1 MSAIIIRG
9 GRPLS
14 GSLTVQ
20 GAKNSVL
27 PILAATLL
35 SGEVCRI
42 RHCPRLRDV
51 ETAMEILRHLG
62 CRADWQGRDLLVDA
76 ADLTRWDV
84 PDHLM
89 SRMRSS
95 VVFLGAILARCGQAE
110 MTYPGGCELG
120 ARPIDL
126 HLAALRSMGAA
137 IQETGGRLA
146 CRRER
151 LTGTEIVL
159 SLPSVGATENAM
171 LAACGAEGTTVIAN
185 AAREPEIVDLQTFL
199 QKMGAHVQGAGS
211 STVVV
216 EGGAPLH
223 GCVHTVVAD
232 RIVAATYLAA
242 AAGTGGDIRLEG
254 VDYRHLSAVAT
265 MLRQAGCRLT
275 CGETSIR
282 LQAPR
287 RLQSAGPI
295 RTAPYPGFPTDAQAV
310 LMASLLRSEGA
321 TVFVENIFDSRYRHV
336 PEMVRMGA
344 DIRLEGRVAV
354 VCGVDRLHGAAVR
367 AKELRGGASLVL
379 AALQAEGETAVTGVE
394 HIQRGYED
402 LTWVPTSVRR
412 NDKRRALMARRSRR
426 NRRRRRG
433 RFAFLYRL
441 LCFVLICAAIVGA
454 LVLFFK
460 VDTIS
465 VSGND
470 RYSRET
476 ILAASGVSEGDN
488 LFLLNKY
495 DAAARITEALPYV
508 ESVRLSRKLPGTL
521 CIDIVE
527 CSDPA
532 GIQQDGHCWL
542 ISPEGKLVDSPAE
555 APNGCPMVVGLS
567 LTDPQVGSLAAVPEE
582 QSGDL
587 ARLLE
592 LLRQLR
598 SKGMTAQIGEIRF
611 EESGI
616 VLRYQDRLDVYL
628 DREDDFAYRLR
639 YLAAVLE
646 KLEENETG
654 TIRWDAEGSA
664 RFIPG

>member
-354 VCGVDRLHGAAVR
+354 VCGVDRLYGAAVR

-379 AALQAEGETAVTGVE
+379 AGLQAEGETAVTGVE

-402 LTWVPTSVRR
+402 LTGEL
-412 NDKRRALMARRSRR
+412 AQL
-426 NRRRRRG
+426 
-433 RFAFLYRL
+433 
-441 LCFVLICAAIVGA
+441 GA
-454 LVLFFK
+454 
-460 VDTIS
+460 
-465 VSGND
+465 
-470 RYSRET
+470 
-476 ILAASGVSEGDN
+476 
-488 LFLLNKY
+488 
-495 DAAARITEALPYV
+495 
-508 ESVRLSRKLPGTL
+508 
-521 CIDIVE
+521 DIR
-527 CSDPA
+527 
-532 GIQQDGHCWL
+532 Q
-542 ISPEGKLVDSPAE
+542 
-555 APNGCPMVVGLS
+555 
-567 LTDPQVGSLAAVPEE
+567 EE
-582 QSGDL
+582 
-587 ARLLE
+587 R
-592 LLRQLR
+592 
-598 SKGMTAQIGEIRF
+598 
-611 EESGI
+611 
-616 VLRYQDRLDVYL
+616 
-628 DREDDFAYRLR
+628 
-639 YLAAVLE
+639 
-646 KLEENETG
+646 
-654 TIRWDAEGSA
+654 
-664 RFIPG
+664 

>member
-344 DIRLEGRVAV
+344 
-354 VCGVDRLHGAAVR
+354 
-367 AKELRGGASLVL
+367 
-379 AALQAEGETAVTGVE
+379 EGETAVTGVE

-402 LTWVPTSVRR
+402 LTGEL
-412 NDKRRALMARRSRR
+412 AQL
-426 NRRRRRG
+426 
-433 RFAFLYRL
+433 
-441 LCFVLICAAIVGA
+441 GA
-454 LVLFFK
+454 
-460 VDTIS
+460 
-465 VSGND
+465 
-470 RYSRET
+470 
-476 ILAASGVSEGDN
+476 
-488 LFLLNKY
+488 
-495 DAAARITEALPYV
+495 
-508 ESVRLSRKLPGTL
+508 
-521 CIDIVE
+521 DIR
-527 CSDPA
+527 
-532 GIQQDGHCWL
+532 Q
-542 ISPEGKLVDSPAE
+542 
-555 APNGCPMVVGLS
+555 
-567 LTDPQVGSLAAVPEE
+567 EE
-582 QSGDL
+582 
-587 ARLLE
+587 R
-592 LLRQLR
+592 
-598 SKGMTAQIGEIRF
+598 
-611 EESGI
+611 
-616 VLRYQDRLDVYL
+616 
-628 DREDDFAYRLR
+628 
-639 YLAAVLE
+639 
-646 KLEENETG
+646 
-654 TIRWDAEGSA
+654 
-664 RFIPG
+664 

>member
-367 AKELRGGASLVL
+367 ATELRGGASLVL
-379 AALQAEGETAVTGVE
+379 AGLQAEGETAVTGVE

-402 LTWVPTSVRR
+402 LTGEL
-412 NDKRRALMARRSRR
+412 AQL
-426 NRRRRRG
+426 
-433 RFAFLYRL
+433 
-441 LCFVLICAAIVGA
+441 GA
-454 LVLFFK
+454 
-460 VDTIS
+460 
-465 VSGND
+465 
-470 RYSRET
+470 
-476 ILAASGVSEGDN
+476 
-488 LFLLNKY
+488 
-495 DAAARITEALPYV
+495 
-508 ESVRLSRKLPGTL
+508 
-521 CIDIVE
+521 DIR
-527 CSDPA
+527 
-532 GIQQDGHCWL
+532 Q
-542 ISPEGKLVDSPAE
+542 
-555 APNGCPMVVGLS
+555 
-567 LTDPQVGSLAAVPEE
+567 EE
-582 QSGDL
+582 
-587 ARLLE
+587 R
-592 LLRQLR
+592 
-598 SKGMTAQIGEIRF
+598 
-611 EESGI
+611 
-616 VLRYQDRLDVYL
+616 
-628 DREDDFAYRLR
+628 
-639 YLAAVLE
+639 
-646 KLEENETG
+646 
-654 TIRWDAEGSA
+654 
-664 RFIPG
+664 

>member
-1 MSAIIIRG
+1 MRYITIEGGTPLRG
-9 GRPLS
+9 EVA
-14 GSLTVQ
+14 VQ

-35 SGEVCRI
+35 SGDVCRI
-42 RHCPRLRDV
+42 EGCPHLSDV
-51 ETAMEILRHLG
+51 DSAADILRYLG
-62 CRADWQGRDLLVDA
+62 CAVQWDGDDLLVDSTT
-76 ADLTRWDV
+76 LTRCDI
-84 PDHLM
+84 PQTLM
-89 SRMRSS
+89 RRMRSS
-95 VVFLGAILARCGQAE
+95 VIFLGAILARCGWAE
-110 MTYPGGCELG
+110 LSYPGGCELG
-120 ARPIDL
+120 PRPIDL
-126 HLAALRSMGAA
+126 HLAALRALGADIDDA
-137 IQETGGRLA
+137 GGTLR
-146 CRRER
+146 CRARK
-151 LTGTEIVL
+151 LTGCQIVL
-159 SLPSVGATENAM
+159 ATPSVGATENAM

-379 AALQAEGETAVTGVE
+379 AGLQAEGETAVTGVE

-402 LTWVPTSVRR
+402 LTGEL
-412 NDKRRALMARRSRR
+412 AQL
-426 NRRRRRG
+426 
-433 RFAFLYRL
+433 
-441 LCFVLICAAIVGA
+441 GA
-454 LVLFFK
+454 
-460 VDTIS
+460 
-465 VSGND
+465 
-470 RYSRET
+470 
-476 ILAASGVSEGDN
+476 
-488 LFLLNKY
+488 
-495 DAAARITEALPYV
+495 
-508 ESVRLSRKLPGTL
+508 
-521 CIDIVE
+521 DIR
-527 CSDPA
+527 
-532 GIQQDGHCWL
+532 Q
-542 ISPEGKLVDSPAE
+542 
-555 APNGCPMVVGLS
+555 
-567 LTDPQVGSLAAVPEE
+567 EE
-582 QSGDL
+582 
-587 ARLLE
+587 R
-592 LLRQLR
+592 
-598 SKGMTAQIGEIRF
+598 
-611 EESGI
+611 
-616 VLRYQDRLDVYL
+616 
-628 DREDDFAYRLR
+628 
-639 YLAAVLE
+639 
-646 KLEENETG
+646 
-654 TIRWDAEGSA
+654 
-664 RFIPG
+664 

>member
-51 ETAMEILRHLG
+51 DTAMEILRHLG

-137 IQETGGRLA
+137 IQETGGRLV

-367 AKELRGGASLVL
+367 ANELRGGASLVL
-379 AALQAEGETAVTGVE
+379 AGLQAEGETAVTGVE

-402 LTWVPTSVRR
+402 LTGEL
-412 NDKRRALMARRSRR
+412 AQL
-426 NRRRRRG
+426 
-433 RFAFLYRL
+433 
-441 LCFVLICAAIVGA
+441 GA
-454 LVLFFK
+454 
-460 VDTIS
+460 
-465 VSGND
+465 
-470 RYSRET
+470 
-476 ILAASGVSEGDN
+476 
-488 LFLLNKY
+488 
-495 DAAARITEALPYV
+495 
-508 ESVRLSRKLPGTL
+508 
-521 CIDIVE
+521 DIR
-527 CSDPA
+527 
-532 GIQQDGHCWL
+532 Q
-542 ISPEGKLVDSPAE
+542 
-555 APNGCPMVVGLS
+555 
-567 LTDPQVGSLAAVPEE
+567 EE
-582 QSGDL
+582 
-587 ARLLE
+587 R
-592 LLRQLR
+592 
-598 SKGMTAQIGEIRF
+598 
-611 EESGI
+611 
-616 VLRYQDRLDVYL
+616 
-628 DREDDFAYRLR
+628 
-639 YLAAVLE
+639 
-646 KLEENETG
+646 
-654 TIRWDAEGSA
+654 
-664 RFIPG
+664 

>member
-159 SLPSVGATENAM
+159 GLPSVGATENAM

-254 VDYRHLSAVAT
+254 VDYRHLSTVAT
-265 MLRQAGCRLT
+265 MLRQSGCRLT

-354 VCGVDRLHGAAVR
+354 VCGVDRLHGATVR

-379 AALQAEGETAVTGVE
+379 AGLQAEGETAVTGVE

-402 LTWVPTSVRR
+402 LTGEL
-412 NDKRRALMARRSRR
+412 AQL
-426 NRRRRRG
+426 
-433 RFAFLYRL
+433 
-441 LCFVLICAAIVGA
+441 GA
-454 LVLFFK
+454 
-460 VDTIS
+460 
-465 VSGND
+465 
-470 RYSRET
+470 
-476 ILAASGVSEGDN
+476 
-488 LFLLNKY
+488 
-495 DAAARITEALPYV
+495 
-508 ESVRLSRKLPGTL
+508 
-521 CIDIVE
+521 DIR
-527 CSDPA
+527 
-532 GIQQDGHCWL
+532 Q
-542 ISPEGKLVDSPAE
+542 
-555 APNGCPMVVGLS
+555 
-567 LTDPQVGSLAAVPEE
+567 EE
-582 QSGDL
+582 
-587 ARLLE
+587 R
-592 LLRQLR
+592 
-598 SKGMTAQIGEIRF
+598 
-611 EESGI
+611 
-616 VLRYQDRLDVYL
+616 
-628 DREDDFAYRLR
+628 
-639 YLAAVLE
+639 
-646 KLEENETG
+646 
-654 TIRWDAEGSA
+654 
-664 RFIPG
+664 

>member
-254 VDYRHLSAVAT
+254 VDSVTSPPLPRCCVRRDAASPAARPPSA
-265 MLRQAGCRLT
+265 CRLPGG
-275 CGETSIR
+275 CKA
-282 LQAPR
+282 QAP
-287 RLQSAGPI
+287 S
-295 RTAPYPGFPTDAQAV
+295 
-310 LMASLLRSEGA
+310 
-321 TVFVENIFDSRYRHV
+321 
-336 PEMVRMGA
+336 
-344 DIRLEGRVAV
+344 
-354 VCGVDRLHGAAVR
+354 
-367 AKELRGGASLVL
+367 
-379 AALQAEGETAVTGVE
+379 
-394 HIQRGYED
+394 
-402 LTWVPTSVRR
+402 
-412 NDKRRALMARRSRR
+412 
-426 NRRRRRG
+426 
-433 RFAFLYRL
+433 
-441 LCFVLICAAIVGA
+441 
-454 LVLFFK
+454 
-460 VDTIS
+460 
-465 VSGND
+465 
-470 RYSRET
+470 
-476 ILAASGVSEGDN
+476 
-488 LFLLNKY
+488 
-495 DAAARITEALPYV
+495 
-508 ESVRLSRKLPGTL
+508 
-521 CIDIVE
+521 
-527 CSDPA
+527 
-532 GIQQDGHCWL
+532 
-542 ISPEGKLVDSPAE
+542 
-555 APNGCPMVVGLS
+555 
-567 LTDPQVGSLAAVPEE
+567 
-582 QSGDL
+582 
-587 ARLLE
+587 ARL
-592 LLRQLR
+592 R
-598 SKGMTAQIGEIRF
+598 
-611 EESGI
+611 
-616 VLRYQDRLDVYL
+616 
-628 DREDDFAYRLR
+628 
-639 YLAAVLE
+639 
-646 KLEENETG
+646 
-654 TIRWDAEGSA
+654 
-664 RFIPG
+664 IPAFPRTHRRC

>member
-1 MSAIIIRG
+1 MRYITIEGGTPLRG
-9 GRPLS
+9 EVA
-14 GSLTVQ
+14 VQ

-35 SGEVCRI
+35 SGDVCRI
-42 RHCPRLRDV
+42 EGCPHLSDV
-51 ETAMEILRHLG
+51 DSAADILRYLG
-62 CRADWQGRDLLVDA
+62 CAVQWDGDDLLVDSTT
-76 ADLTRWDV
+76 LTRCDI
-84 PDHLM
+84 PQTLM
-89 SRMRSS
+89 RRMRSS
-95 VVFLGAILARCGQAE
+95 VIFLGAILARCGWAE
-110 MTYPGGCELG
+110 LSYPGGCELG
-120 ARPIDL
+120 PRPIDL
-126 HLAALRSMGAA
+126 HLAALRALGADIDDA
-137 IQETGGRLA
+137 GGTLR
-146 CRRER
+146 CRARR
-151 LTGTEIVL
+151 LTGCQIVL
-159 SLPSVGATENAM
+159 ATPSVGATENAM

-379 AALQAEGETAVTGVE
+379 AGLQAEGETAVTGVE

-402 LTWVPTSVRR
+402 LTGEL
-412 NDKRRALMARRSRR
+412 AQL
-426 NRRRRRG
+426 
-433 RFAFLYRL
+433 
-441 LCFVLICAAIVGA
+441 GA
-454 LVLFFK
+454 
-460 VDTIS
+460 
-465 VSGND
+465 
-470 RYSRET
+470 
-476 ILAASGVSEGDN
+476 
-488 LFLLNKY
+488 
-495 DAAARITEALPYV
+495 
-508 ESVRLSRKLPGTL
+508 
-521 CIDIVE
+521 DIR
-527 CSDPA
+527 
-532 GIQQDGHCWL
+532 Q
-542 ISPEGKLVDSPAE
+542 
-555 APNGCPMVVGLS
+555 
-567 LTDPQVGSLAAVPEE
+567 EE
-582 QSGDL
+582 
-587 ARLLE
+587 R
-592 LLRQLR
+592 
-598 SKGMTAQIGEIRF
+598 
-611 EESGI
+611 
-616 VLRYQDRLDVYL
+616 
-628 DREDDFAYRLR
+628 
-639 YLAAVLE
+639 
-646 KLEENETG
+646 
-654 TIRWDAEGSA
+654 
-664 RFIPG
+664 

>member
-254 VDYRHLSAVAT
+254 VDYRHLSTVAT

-354 VCGVDRLHGAAVR
+354 VCGVDRLHGATVR

-379 AALQAEGETAVTGVE
+379 AGLQAEGETAVTGVE

-402 LTWVPTSVRR
+402 LTGEL
-412 NDKRRALMARRSRR
+412 AQL
-426 NRRRRRG
+426 
-433 RFAFLYRL
+433 
-441 LCFVLICAAIVGA
+441 GA
-454 LVLFFK
+454 
-460 VDTIS
+460 
-465 VSGND
+465 
-470 RYSRET
+470 
-476 ILAASGVSEGDN
+476 
-488 LFLLNKY
+488 
-495 DAAARITEALPYV
+495 
-508 ESVRLSRKLPGTL
+508 
-521 CIDIVE
+521 DIR
-527 CSDPA
+527 
-532 GIQQDGHCWL
+532 Q
-542 ISPEGKLVDSPAE
+542 
-555 APNGCPMVVGLS
+555 
-567 LTDPQVGSLAAVPEE
+567 EE
-582 QSGDL
+582 
-587 ARLLE
+587 R
-592 LLRQLR
+592 
-598 SKGMTAQIGEIRF
+598 
-611 EESGI
+611 
-616 VLRYQDRLDVYL
+616 
-628 DREDDFAYRLR
+628 
-639 YLAAVLE
+639 
-646 KLEENETG
+646 
-654 TIRWDAEGSA
+654 
-664 RFIPG
+664 

>member
-137 IQETGGRLA
+137 IQETGGRLV

-295 RTAPYPGFPTDAQAV
+295 RTISG
-310 LMASLLRSEGA
+310 
-321 TVFVENIFDSRYRHV
+321 
-336 PEMVRMGA
+336 
-344 DIRLEGRVAV
+344 
-354 VCGVDRLHGAAVR
+354 
-367 AKELRGGASLVL
+367 
-379 AALQAEGETAVTGVE
+379 
-394 HIQRGYED
+394 
-402 LTWVPTSVRR
+402 TWR
-412 NDKRRALMARRSRR
+412 
-426 NRRRRRG
+426 
-433 RFAFLYRL
+433 
-441 LCFVLICAAIVGA
+441 
-454 LVLFFK
+454 
-460 VDTIS
+460 
-465 VSGND
+465 
-470 RYSRET
+470 
-476 ILAASGVSEGDN
+476 
-488 LFLLNKY
+488 
-495 DAAARITEALPYV
+495 
-508 ESVRLSRKLPGTL
+508 
-521 CIDIVE
+521 
-527 CSDPA
+527 
-532 GIQQDGHCWL
+532 
-542 ISPEGKLVDSPAE
+542 
-555 APNGCPMVVGLS
+555 
-567 LTDPQVGSLAAVPEE
+567 
-582 QSGDL
+582 
-587 ARLLE
+587 
-592 LLRQLR
+592 
-598 SKGMTAQIGEIRF
+598 
-611 EESGI
+611 
-616 VLRYQDRLDVYL
+616 
-628 DREDDFAYRLR
+628 
-639 YLAAVLE
+639 
-646 KLEENETG
+646 
-654 TIRWDAEGSA
+654 
-664 RFIPG
+664 

>member
-110 MTYPGGCELG
+110 MSYPGGCELG

-137 IQETGGRLA
+137 IQETGGRLV

-367 AKELRGGASLVL
+367 ARELRGGAALVL
-379 AALQAEGETAVTGVE
+379 AGLQAEGETAVTGVE

-402 LTWVPTSVRR
+402 LTGEL
-412 NDKRRALMARRSRR
+412 AQL
-426 NRRRRRG
+426 
-433 RFAFLYRL
+433 
-441 LCFVLICAAIVGA
+441 GA
-454 LVLFFK
+454 
-460 VDTIS
+460 
-465 VSGND
+465 
-470 RYSRET
+470 
-476 ILAASGVSEGDN
+476 
-488 LFLLNKY
+488 
-495 DAAARITEALPYV
+495 
-508 ESVRLSRKLPGTL
+508 
-521 CIDIVE
+521 DIR
-527 CSDPA
+527 
-532 GIQQDGHCWL
+532 Q
-542 ISPEGKLVDSPAE
+542 
-555 APNGCPMVVGLS
+555 
-567 LTDPQVGSLAAVPEE
+567 EE
-582 QSGDL
+582 
-587 ARLLE
+587 R
-592 LLRQLR
+592 
-598 SKGMTAQIGEIRF
+598 
-611 EESGI
+611 
-616 VLRYQDRLDVYL
+616 
-628 DREDDFAYRLR
+628 
-639 YLAAVLE
+639 
-646 KLEENETG
+646 
-654 TIRWDAEGSA
+654 
-664 RFIPG
+664 

>member
-137 IQETGGRLA
+137 IQETGGRLV

-282 LQAPR
+282 LQAPQ

-367 AKELRGGASLVL
+367 ARELRGGAALVL
-379 AALQAEGETAVTGVE
+379 AGLQAEGETAVTGVE

-402 LTWVPTSVRR
+402 LTGEL
-412 NDKRRALMARRSRR
+412 AQL
-426 NRRRRRG
+426 
-433 RFAFLYRL
+433 
-441 LCFVLICAAIVGA
+441 GA
-454 LVLFFK
+454 
-460 VDTIS
+460 
-465 VSGND
+465 
-470 RYSRET
+470 
-476 ILAASGVSEGDN
+476 
-488 LFLLNKY
+488 
-495 DAAARITEALPYV
+495 
-508 ESVRLSRKLPGTL
+508 
-521 CIDIVE
+521 DIR
-527 CSDPA
+527 
-532 GIQQDGHCWL
+532 Q
-542 ISPEGKLVDSPAE
+542 
-555 APNGCPMVVGLS
+555 
-567 LTDPQVGSLAAVPEE
+567 EE
-582 QSGDL
+582 
-587 ARLLE
+587 
-592 LLRQLR
+592 
-598 SKGMTAQIGEIRF
+598 
-611 EESGI
+611 
-616 VLRYQDRLDVYL
+616 
-628 DREDDFAYRLR
+628 
-639 YLAAVLE
+639 
-646 KLEENETG
+646 
-654 TIRWDAEGSA
+654 
-664 RFIPG
+664 

>member
-27 PILAATLL
+27 PILGATLL

-137 IQETGGRLA
+137 IQETGGRLV

-287 RLQSAGPI
+287 QLQSAGPI

-354 VCGVDRLHGAAVR
+354 VCGVDRLHGAAVQ

-379 AALQAEGETAVTGVE
+379 AGLQAEGETVVTGVE

-402 LTWVPTSVRR
+402 LTGEL
-412 NDKRRALMARRSRR
+412 AQL
-426 NRRRRRG
+426 
-433 RFAFLYRL
+433 
-441 LCFVLICAAIVGA
+441 GA
-454 LVLFFK
+454 
-460 VDTIS
+460 
-465 VSGND
+465 
-470 RYSRET
+470 
-476 ILAASGVSEGDN
+476 
-488 LFLLNKY
+488 
-495 DAAARITEALPYV
+495 
-508 ESVRLSRKLPGTL
+508 
-521 CIDIVE
+521 DIR
-527 CSDPA
+527 
-532 GIQQDGHCWL
+532 Q
-542 ISPEGKLVDSPAE
+542 
-555 APNGCPMVVGLS
+555 
-567 LTDPQVGSLAAVPEE
+567 EE
-582 QSGDL
+582 
-587 ARLLE
+587 R
-592 LLRQLR
+592 
-598 SKGMTAQIGEIRF
+598 
-611 EESGI
+611 
-616 VLRYQDRLDVYL
+616 
-628 DREDDFAYRLR
+628 
-639 YLAAVLE
+639 
-646 KLEENETG
+646 
-654 TIRWDAEGSA
+654 
-664 RFIPG
+664 

>member
-354 VCGVDRLHGAAVR
+354 VCGVDRLHEAAVR

-379 AALQAEGETAVTGVE
+379 AGLQAEGETAVTGVE

-402 LTWVPTSVRR
+402 LTGEL
-412 NDKRRALMARRSRR
+412 AQL
-426 NRRRRRG
+426 
-433 RFAFLYRL
+433 
-441 LCFVLICAAIVGA
+441 GA
-454 LVLFFK
+454 
-460 VDTIS
+460 
-465 VSGND
+465 
-470 RYSRET
+470 
-476 ILAASGVSEGDN
+476 
-488 LFLLNKY
+488 
-495 DAAARITEALPYV
+495 
-508 ESVRLSRKLPGTL
+508 
-521 CIDIVE
+521 DIR
-527 CSDPA
+527 
-532 GIQQDGHCWL
+532 Q
-542 ISPEGKLVDSPAE
+542 
-555 APNGCPMVVGLS
+555 
-567 LTDPQVGSLAAVPEE
+567 EE
-582 QSGDL
+582 
-587 ARLLE
+587 R
-592 LLRQLR
+592 
-598 SKGMTAQIGEIRF
+598 
-611 EESGI
+611 
-616 VLRYQDRLDVYL
+616 
-628 DREDDFAYRLR
+628 
-639 YLAAVLE
+639 
-646 KLEENETG
+646 
-654 TIRWDAEGSA
+654 
-664 RFIPG
+664 

>member
-287 RLQSAGPI
+287 RLQSAHGSVSRLSHG
-295 RTAPYPGFPTDAQAV
+295 RTG
-310 LMASLLRSEGA
+310 
-321 TVFVENIFDSRYRHV
+321 
-336 PEMVRMGA
+336 GA
-344 DIRLEGRVAV
+344 DGVAAAIGGSHRLCGEHLRQPLPPCAGDGADGSGYPTGGPGGRGMRRRPAPRSR
-354 VCGVDRLHGAAVR
+354 CPGQGAAGR
-367 AKELRGGASLVL
+367 RIAGAGGPS
-379 AALQAEGETAVTGVE
+379 GGG
-394 HIQRGYED
+394 RD
-402 LTWVPTSVRR
+402 RR
-412 NDKRRALMARRSRR
+412 H
-426 NRRRRRG
+426 RRG
-433 RFAFLYRL
+433 AHS
-441 LCFVLICAAIVGA
+441 
-454 LVLFFK
+454 
-460 VDTIS
+460 T
-465 VSGND
+465 
-470 RYSRET
+470 
-476 ILAASGVSEGDN
+476 
-488 LFLLNKY
+488 
-495 DAAARITEALPYV
+495 RI
-508 ESVRLSRKLPGTL
+508 
-521 CIDIVE
+521 
-527 CSDPA
+527 
-532 GIQQDGHCWL
+532 
-542 ISPEGKLVDSPAE
+542 
-555 APNGCPMVVGLS
+555 
-567 LTDPQVGSLAAVPEE
+567 
-582 QSGDL
+582 
-587 ARLLE
+587 
-592 LLRQLR
+592 
-598 SKGMTAQIGEIRF
+598 
-611 EESGI
+611 
-616 VLRYQDRLDVYL
+616 
-628 DREDDFAYRLR
+628 
-639 YLAAVLE
+639 
-646 KLEENETG
+646 
-654 TIRWDAEGSA
+654 
-664 RFIPG
+664 

>member
-216 EGGAPLH
+216 RAAHPSMAAYIRWWRTALWPLPIWRPPPAPAAISGWRAWTTVTSPPLPRC
-223 GCVHTVVAD
+223 CVRRD
-232 RIVAATYLAA
+232 AASPAA
-242 AAGTGGDIRLEG
+242 RPP
-254 VDYRHLSAVAT
+254 SA
-265 MLRQAGCRLT
+265 CRLPGG
-275 CGETSIR
+275 CKA
-282 LQAPR
+282 QAP
-287 RLQSAGPI
+287 S
-295 RTAPYPGFPTDAQAV
+295 
-310 LMASLLRSEGA
+310 
-321 TVFVENIFDSRYRHV
+321 
-336 PEMVRMGA
+336 
-344 DIRLEGRVAV
+344 
-354 VCGVDRLHGAAVR
+354 
-367 AKELRGGASLVL
+367 
-379 AALQAEGETAVTGVE
+379 
-394 HIQRGYED
+394 
-402 LTWVPTSVRR
+402 
-412 NDKRRALMARRSRR
+412 
-426 NRRRRRG
+426 
-433 RFAFLYRL
+433 
-441 LCFVLICAAIVGA
+441 
-454 LVLFFK
+454 
-460 VDTIS
+460 
-465 VSGND
+465 
-470 RYSRET
+470 
-476 ILAASGVSEGDN
+476 
-488 LFLLNKY
+488 
-495 DAAARITEALPYV
+495 
-508 ESVRLSRKLPGTL
+508 
-521 CIDIVE
+521 
-527 CSDPA
+527 
-532 GIQQDGHCWL
+532 
-542 ISPEGKLVDSPAE
+542 
-555 APNGCPMVVGLS
+555 
-567 LTDPQVGSLAAVPEE
+567 
-582 QSGDL
+582 
-587 ARLLE
+587 ARL
-592 LLRQLR
+592 R
-598 SKGMTAQIGEIRF
+598 
-611 EESGI
+611 
-616 VLRYQDRLDVYL
+616 
-628 DREDDFAYRLR
+628 
-639 YLAAVLE
+639 
-646 KLEENETG
+646 
-654 TIRWDAEGSA
+654 
-664 RFIPG
+664 IPAFPRTHRRC

>member
-62 CRADWQGRDLLVDA
+62 CRADWQGSDLLVDA

-354 VCGVDRLHGAAVR
+354 VCGVDRLHGATVR

-379 AALQAEGETAVTGVE
+379 AGLQAEGETAVTGVE

-402 LTWVPTSVRR
+402 LTGEL
-412 NDKRRALMARRSRR
+412 AQL
-426 NRRRRRG
+426 
-433 RFAFLYRL
+433 
-441 LCFVLICAAIVGA
+441 GA
-454 LVLFFK
+454 
-460 VDTIS
+460 
-465 VSGND
+465 
-470 RYSRET
+470 
-476 ILAASGVSEGDN
+476 
-488 LFLLNKY
+488 
-495 DAAARITEALPYV
+495 
-508 ESVRLSRKLPGTL
+508 
-521 CIDIVE
+521 DIR
-527 CSDPA
+527 
-532 GIQQDGHCWL
+532 Q
-542 ISPEGKLVDSPAE
+542 
-555 APNGCPMVVGLS
+555 
-567 LTDPQVGSLAAVPEE
+567 EE
-582 QSGDL
+582 L
-587 ARLLE
+587 
-592 LLRQLR
+592 
-598 SKGMTAQIGEIRF
+598 
-611 EESGI
+611 
-616 VLRYQDRLDVYL
+616 
-628 DREDDFAYRLR
+628 
-639 YLAAVLE
+639 
-646 KLEENETG
+646 
-654 TIRWDAEGSA
+654 
-664 RFIPG
+664 

>member
-254 VDYRHLSAVAT
+254 GVEVQPSTEAVCPDDRAIAPSYYSGDIT
-265 MLRQAGCRLT
+265 HVPDS
-275 CGETSIR
+275 GETSIR

-379 AALQAEGETAVTGVE
+379 AGLQAEGETAVTGVE

-402 LTWVPTSVRR
+402 LTGEL
-412 NDKRRALMARRSRR
+412 AQL
-426 NRRRRRG
+426 
-433 RFAFLYRL
+433 
-441 LCFVLICAAIVGA
+441 GA
-454 LVLFFK
+454 
-460 VDTIS
+460 
-465 VSGND
+465 
-470 RYSRET
+470 
-476 ILAASGVSEGDN
+476 
-488 LFLLNKY
+488 
-495 DAAARITEALPYV
+495 
-508 ESVRLSRKLPGTL
+508 
-521 CIDIVE
+521 DIR
-527 CSDPA
+527 
-532 GIQQDGHCWL
+532 Q
-542 ISPEGKLVDSPAE
+542 
-555 APNGCPMVVGLS
+555 
-567 LTDPQVGSLAAVPEE
+567 EE
-582 QSGDL
+582 
-587 ARLLE
+587 R
-592 LLRQLR
+592 
-598 SKGMTAQIGEIRF
+598 
-611 EESGI
+611 
-616 VLRYQDRLDVYL
+616 
-628 DREDDFAYRLR
+628 
-639 YLAAVLE
+639 
-646 KLEENETG
+646 
-654 TIRWDAEGSA
+654 
-664 RFIPG
+664 